1 MKPMLP
7 GGIGWVPHRETH
19 RGSRSGWLR
28 AAVLGADDGI
38 VSIASLLVGVAA
50 ANASRGAVITAGV
63 AGLVAGAMSMAAG
76 EYVSVSSQRD
86 AERGDLAKETAE
98 LAARPDAELDE
109 LTQIY
114 LDRGLSAPTARQVAV
129 ELTARDA
136 LAAHARDELG
146 LIETLRARP
155 LQAAVYSAASFVA
168 GALLPMVAVLL
179 APTDARIAIVTAVAL
194 AALAGS
200 GALAGVVGGA
210 NPIRGA
216 VRVTIGGGLAMAAT
230 ALIGWLAGVTGL

>member
-1 MKPMLP
+1 MSSW
-7 GGIGWVPHRETH
+7 IGWVPHRERH
-19 RGSRSGWLR
+19 RGGRAGWLR

-50 ANASRGAVITAGV
+50 ANASQGTVITAGI
-63 AGLVAGAMSMAAG
+63 AGLVAGAMSMAVG

-98 LAARPDAELDE
+98 LATGPDAELDE

-136 LAAHARDELG
+136 LAAHARDELE
-146 LIETLRARP
+146 LTETLRARP
-155 LQAAVYSAASFVA
+155 LQAAAYSVVSFVA

-179 APTDARIAIVTAVAL
+179 APTGARVAVITGVALLAL
-194 AALAGS
+194 AAS

-210 NPIRGA
+210 NPVRGA
-216 VRVTIGGGLAMAAT
+216 LRVSIGGGLAMAAT

>member
-1 MKPMLP
+1 MSS
-7 GGIGWVPHRETH
+7 GWVGWVPHRERH
-19 RGSRSGWLR
+19 RGGRSGWLR

-38 VSIASLLVGVAA
+38 VSTASLLVGVAA
-50 ANASRGAVITAGV
+50 ANASRGAVITAGI

-86 AERGDLAKETAE
+86 AERGDLAKETQE
-98 LAARPDAELDE
+98 LAASPEAELDE

-129 ELTARDA
+129 ELTAVDA
-136 LAAHARDELG
+136 FAAHARDELG
-146 LIETLRARP
+146 LTETLRARP
-155 LQAAVYSAASFVA
+155 LQAATYSAVSFVA
-168 GALLPMVAVLL
+168 GALLPLVAVLL
-179 APTDARIAIVTAVAL
+179 APTSARIAVVSGVAL
-194 AALAGS
+194 LALAGS

-210 NPIRGA
+210 NPVRGA
-216 VRVTIGGGLAMAAT
+216 VRVTVGGGLAMAVT

>member
-1 MKPMLP
+1 MLP
-7 GGIGWVPHRETH
+7 GAIKLMPHRERH
-19 RGSRSGWLR
+19 RGGRSGWLR

-50 ANASRGAVITAGV
+50 ANASRAALITAGV
-63 AGLVAGAMSMAAG
+63 AGLVAGAMSMAVG

-98 LAARPDAELDE
+98 LATSPDAELDE
-109 LTQIY
+109 LTRIY
-114 LDRGLSAPTARQVAV
+114 LDRGLSLSTARQVAV

-155 LQAAVYSAASFVA
+155 LQAATYSAASFVA
-168 GALLPMVAVLL
+168 GALLPMMAVLL
-179 APTDARIAIVTAVAL
+179 APAGARIAAVIGVAL
-194 AALAGS
+194 AALASS

-210 NPIRGA
+210 NPVRGA
-216 VRVTIGGGLAMAAT
+216 LRVSIGGGLAMAAT

>member
-1 MKPMLP
+1 
-7 GGIGWVPHRETH
+7 
-19 RGSRSGWLR
+19 
-28 AAVLGADDGI
+28 VLGADDGI

-50 ANASRGAVITAGV
+50 ANASRGAVITAGA
-63 AGLVAGAMSMAAG
+63 AGLVAGAMSMAVG

-86 AERGDLAKETAE
+86 AERGDLAKEAAE
-98 LAARPDAELDE
+98 LASGPDAELDE

-146 LIETLRARP
+146 LTATLRARP
-155 LQAAVYSAASFVA
+155 LQAAVYSAVSFVA
-168 GALLPMVAVLL
+168 GALLPMAAVLL
-179 APTDARIAIVTAVAL
+179 APTGVRVVIVAGVAL
-194 AALAGS
+194 LALAGC

-210 NPIRGA
+210 NPVRGA
-216 VRVTIGGGLAMAAT
+216 VRVSVGGGLAMAAT